1 MKYNIIYLIALIII
15 IAVTVDR
22 IEDAISDNI
31 FKEETKTF
39 MKKGSR
45 NTAVMGVNLCNRIN
59 GLESRLDIEI
69 TNCEEIYK

>member
-1 MKYNIIYLIALIII
+1 MII
-15 IAVTVDR
+15 IAVTVGR

-31 FKEETKTF
+31 FKDETIEF
-39 MKKGSR
+39 MEKGGR
-45 NTAVMGVNLCNRIN
+45 NTADMGVNLCNRIN